1 MKDELA
7 GITTFVR
14 VAEKRSFTTAAA
26 ELGVTASAVSQTVR
40 QLEDRLGVRLFQ
52 RTTRSVS
59 LTEAGQRLWD
69 RVRPALSDVREAVES
84 LAELRDRPAGTLRL
98 TISRV
103 AMAIVLEPAMAGF
116 LAENPEIRFDLSID
130 DGLVDIAARGFDAG
144 VRLGEVLDKEM
155 IAVRISGDQRSAI
168 VGAPAYFAKRGK
180 PKHPRDL
187 HGHDCIGY
195 RRISSGEMYKWEFD
209 EPDGK
214 VFQMALDGRIV
225 LDDGDLMLR
234 AAVNGLGVAYAL
246 EEVARPYLERGEL
259 VRVLAD
265 YCAPFPGFFLYYP
278 SRIQV
283 PLKLRALIDFLST
296 ERRAKGRARGRAKT
310 ASRSH

>member
-7 GITTFVR
+7 GITTFVH
-14 VAEKRSFTTAAA
+14 VAEKRNFTTAAA

-40 QLEDRLGVRLFQ
+40 QLEERLGVRLFQ

-69 RVRPALSDVREAVES
+69 RVRPALSDVRAAVES
-84 LAELRDRPAGTLRL
+84 LAELRDRPAGTIRL

-103 AMAIVLEPAMAGF
+103 AMSIVLEPVMADF
-116 LAENPEIRFDLSID
+116 LVEHPEIRLDLSID
-130 DGLVDIAARGFDAG
+130 DGLIDIAARGFDAG

-155 IAVRISGDQRSAI
+155 IAVRVSGDQRSAI

-187 HGHDCIGY
+187 HRHDCIGY
-195 RRISSGEMYKWEFD
+195 RRPTSGDLYKWEFD

-214 VFQMALDGRIV
+214 AFQMAVDGRLVLDGADV
-225 LDDGDLMLR
+225 MLR
-234 AAVNGLGVAYAL
+234 AAANGLGVAYAL
-246 EEVARPYLERGEL
+246 EDVARPYLERGDV

-283 PLKLRALIDFLST
+283 PLKLRALIDFLS
-296 ERRAKGRARGRAKT
+296 KPRGRRKRK
-310 ASRSH
+310 S

>member
-7 GITTFVR
+7 GIATFLR
-14 VAEKRSFTTAAA
+14 VAEKKSFTTAAA

-59 LTEAGQRLWD
+59 LTEAGQRLLD
-69 RVRPALSDVREAVES
+69 RVRPAVADVRDAVES
-84 LAELRDRPAGTLRL
+84 LAELRDRPAGTLRI
-98 TISRV
+98 TISQV
-103 AMAIVLEPAMAGF
+103 AMAIVLEPVMDAF
-116 LAENPEIRFDLSID
+116 LAEHPDIRLDLSID
-130 DGLVDIAARGFDAG
+130 DGLVDIAAHGFDAG

-155 IAVRISGDQRSAI
+155 IAVRVSGEQRSAI
-168 VGAPAYFAKRGK
+168 VGAPSYFAKHGK

-187 HGHDCIGY
+187 HRHDCIGY
-195 RRISSGEMYKWEFD
+195 RRITGGDMYKWEFD

-214 VFQMALDGRIV
+214 AFQMAVDGRIV
-225 LDDGDLMLR
+225 ANDGNMMLR
-234 AAVNGLGVAYAL
+234 VAARGLGVAYAL
-246 EEVARPYLERGEL
+246 EDVARPYLERGDL

-283 PLKLRALIDFLST
+283 PLKLRALIDFLSKAPK
-296 ERRAKGRARGRAKT
+296 RRKRKT
-310 ASRSH
+310 